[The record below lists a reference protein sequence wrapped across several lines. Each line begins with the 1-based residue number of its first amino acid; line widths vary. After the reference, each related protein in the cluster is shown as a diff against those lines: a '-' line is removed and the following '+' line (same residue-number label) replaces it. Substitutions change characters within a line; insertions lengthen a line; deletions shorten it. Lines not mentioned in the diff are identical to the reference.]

1 MSSGFFKSFTP
12 LFKKLKL
19 NKYLIEV
26 ILLIIASVIT
36 ITALNIYVKN
46 NKENTNQ
53 EIIINNQ
60 SEQTLSGKIFVD
72 VSGAVKK
79 PNIYQVGFG
88 ARIKEVIDVAGGL
101 SDDADVLFFNRNFNL
116 ARVVSDQEKIYVP
129 SISEINNGI
138 FIQNQLLIDYKTP
151 INNQSLNTDNQS
163 PSTNNQSLI
172 NINDSTVEELDQLP
186 GVGQVTTNKII
197 DNRPYSTLEELL
209 IKKIVNK
216 GVFEKIRSLITL

>member
-1 MSSGFFKSFTP
+1 MDGFFKSFTP
-12 LFKKLKL
+12 IFKKLKL

-101 SDDADVLFFNRNFNL
+101 SDNADVLFFNRNFNL

-197 DNRPYSTLEELL
+197 NNRSYSTLEELL

>member
-197 DNRPYSTLEELL
+197 NNRPYSTLEELL

-216 GVFEKIRSLITL
+216 GVFEKIKSLITL